1 VHCAEKLF
9 ELQIFQY
16 HKTFTKSQAS
26 SDDHY
31 EGYIERS
38 EKPFIHSEVVSNHQH
53 KFFIVEKINQTCPNF
68 FVGFYF
74 SPVAPR
80 PWLRMYMG
88 WISVRLWFK
97 SQLKL
102 KAKVLHIKEL
112 PLLPLE
118 KILSAIS

>member
-1 VHCAEKLF
+1 
-9 ELQIFQY
+9 
-16 HKTFTKSQAS
+16 
-26 SDDHY
+26 
-31 EGYIERS
+31 
-38 EKPFIHSEVVSNHQH
+38 
-53 KFFIVEKINQTCPNF
+53 
-68 FVGFYF
+68 
-74 SPVAPR
+74 
-80 PWLRMYMG
+80 MG